1 MALVNRDSLGNVAT
15 LRPGDVHLMRAGRG
29 IRHSEMN
36 ASATEPEHH
45 LQWWIR
51 PATRGLAP
59 GYQRIHVDASDKRG
73 RFRMLASPEPAD
85 GVLHI
90 AQDARVYA
98 ALLDDAPARHVLAA
112 GRRGYVHVVSWVAQ
126 VGGYRLEA
134 GDAAFVEGEAV
145 TARSAVAGA
154 VTELLLFDLR

>member
-1 MALVNRDSLGNVAT
+1 M
-15 LRPGDVHLMRAGRG
+15 
-29 IRHSEMN
+29 
-36 ASATEPEHH
+36 
-45 LQWWIR
+45 
-51 PATRGLAP
+51 
-59 GYQRIHVDASDKRG
+59 
-73 RFRMLASPEPAD
+73 
-85 GVLHI
+85 LHI

-112 GRRGYVHVVSWVAQ
+112 GRRGYVHVVSGVAQ

-154 VTELLLFDLR
+154 VTELLLFYLRLASSVKRRTRHKARGAALTSALR